1 MVNDAQSASV
11 VEAGSAEDDDSDGFS
26 FALEMAAASCP
37 ECDTVA
43 EPGPCPQ
50 CGAEVPATEEISE
63 VAQARGR
70 ALEPF
75 AKETQVLRT
84 RFEHPP
90 EATIP
95 LTNDQF
101 VACLQDTGVLARIQ
115 QVMTAC
121 HDLSA
126 LDMNDPQAIGTE
138 VRQAV
143 AASVD
148 EIRELTNIAEEL
160 ARFAPPGPASELRDM
175 GIHVSRLGSDVIARL
190 IETVTAKT
198 IEEAKEAN
206 RLMQAALDSFNFPT
220 NDLFERLEEYAQ
232 PDVDARVSLVLDKP
246 GTYTDEFGF
255 IDTGK
260 VFGAFAGEET
270 LFQSLAERARA
281 YFSHLV
287 PSESLSEG
295 AAVALILPAVMLGTL
310 DRPLVGH
317 RAARGMVALFETAM
331 DRDADQV
338 REIVKRS
345 TNEGPRMFA
354 AASRIY
360 KGMRQMYLADKVE
373 GIDEDLALREVMHA
387 YQELSESSYKAYG
400 LTVLDLQAIV
410 EGQPVSN
417 DERLPTLGPLKQR
430 LDASEGDLARLV
442 GAALDPGLR
451 NASAHA
457 QYRWDEE
464 ALEIEDFDTGQ
475 RWSLDDLQQR
485 VDSLV
490 GTSVGLDAG
499 FCCMIVSEGFELE
512 PPDWLLSGRAP
523 GLTAML
529 AETIFSASGYPGVLL
544 EDKGATVRVRNADIS
559 DLTPLMTALGG
570 LTAVIP
576 PADSYKVIDA
586 GSGVAL
592 LDVPGDEMRAARDAV
607 EHEKDLA
614 IMRALCS
621 SAGRTGRD
629 EGDAVRESLAV
640 QAKVVCVTAMI
651 DVVEHGVRPDAF
663 SRMRARFEAVR
674 EFALSRRA
682 SDERELEK
690 LAQRFERAIALT
702 YAVVRNEGKELVR
715 LGRSLD
721 RIIAWAEAQG
731 VVWPPHASVR

>member
-1 MVNDAQSASV
+1 M
-11 VEAGSAEDDDSDGFS
+11 
-26 FALEMAAASCP
+26 
-37 ECDTVA
+37 
-43 EPGPCPQ
+43 
-50 CGAEVPATEEISE
+50 
-63 VAQARGR
+63 
-70 ALEPF
+70 EPF
-75 AKETQVLRT
+75 AEEAQVLRK
-84 RFEHPP
+84 RFERPF

-95 LTNDQF
+95 LSNDQF
-101 VACLQDTGVLARIQ
+101 VACLQDTEVLGRIQ
-115 QVMTAC
+115 QVISAC
-121 HDLSA
+121 HDLAA
-126 LDMNDPQAIGTE
+126 LNMNDPQAIGTE

-160 ARFAPPGPASELRDM
+160 ASFAPQEPASELQDM
-175 GIHVSRLGSDVIARL
+175 GIEVSKLGSDVIARL
-190 IETVTAKT
+190 IETVTAGT

-220 NDLFERLEEYAQ
+220 DELFERLEQYAQ

-246 GTYTDEFGF
+246 GNYTDEFGF

-260 VFGAFAGEET
+260 VFGAFVGEGT

-287 PSESLSEG
+287 PTESLSEG

-310 DRPLVGH
+310 DRPLIGH
-317 RAARGMVALFETAM
+317 RAARGMTALTEAAM

-338 REIVKRS
+338 RAIVKRS
-345 TNEGPRMFA
+345 TNEGPRLFA

-400 LTVLDLQAIV
+400 RAVLDLQAIA
-410 EGQPVSN
+410 EGETVSN

-442 GAALDPGLR
+442 GAALDTDLR

-464 ALEIEDFDTGQ
+464 AFEIEDFDTGQ
-475 RWSLDDLQQR
+475 RWTLDDLQQR
-485 VDSLV
+485 VDYLV
-490 GTSVGLDAG
+490 GTAVGLDAG
-499 FCCMIVSEGFELE
+499 FCCMIVAEGFDLE
-512 PPDWLLSGRAP
+512 PPEWLLSGKAP

-529 AETIFSASGYPGVLL
+529 AETIFSASGYPGILL
-544 EDKGATVRVRNADIS
+544 EDKGATVRVRNADTS

-570 LTAVIP
+570 LSAVIP
-576 PADSYKVIDA
+576 PADSYRVIDA
-586 GSGVAL
+586 ESGVTL
-592 LDVPGDEMRAARDAV
+592 LDVPGDEMQAARDA
-607 EHEKDLA
+607 EDDKDLA
-614 IMRALCS
+614 LIRALCS

-629 EGDAVRESLAV
+629 EKEAMRESLAV

-651 DVVEHGVRPDAF
+651 DVIEQGLHQDVFA
-663 SRMRARFEAVR
+663 RMRVRFEAVR
-674 EFALSRRA
+674 EFALSRGT
-682 SDERELEK
+682 SDDPDLAK

-702 YAVVRNEGKELVR
+702 YRVISSKGRELTR

-721 RIIAWAEAQG
+721 SIIAWAEAQG
-731 VVWPPHASVR
+731 VVWPPHAPIQIESGGDTAAA